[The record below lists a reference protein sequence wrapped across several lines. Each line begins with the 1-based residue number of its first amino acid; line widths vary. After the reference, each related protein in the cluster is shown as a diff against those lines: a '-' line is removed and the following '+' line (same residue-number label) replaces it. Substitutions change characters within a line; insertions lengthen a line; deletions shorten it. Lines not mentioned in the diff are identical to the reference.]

1 MSTVIAIVGVPGT
14 GKSTLMKEFLEMA
27 ELYDEHWEAHKPVDL
42 VEGQIQG
49 DMFVMGKYEE
59 GEVFSGTDR
68 LSMAVQP
75 KAIEYL
81 QSDPAKFVLFE
92 GDRLTTVSFFQ
103 AVKQAG
109 HTLHIIELTIPDE
122 LRKQRYIDRGSDQ
135 SEQFIQS
142 RFTKLKNIRSEF
154 GSNLFDDGNITS
166 FEHKDAEDTRKILEF
181 IANIVRS

>member
-14 GKSTLMKEFLEMA
+14 GKSTLMKEFLEIPRA
-27 ELYDEHWEAHKPVDL
+27 YDEYWELSKPVDL
-42 VEGQIQG
+42 VEGQENG
-49 DMFVMGKYEE
+49 DVFVMGKYEE

-81 QSDPAKFVLFE
+81 QGDPAKFVLFE

-109 HTLHIIELTIPDE
+109 HTLHIICLLYTSDAADE
-122 LRKQRYIDRGSDQ
+122 
-135 SEQFIQS
+135 
-142 RFTKLKNIRSEF
+142 
-154 GSNLFDDGNITS
+154 
-166 FEHKDAEDTRKILEF
+166 
-181 IANIVRS
+181 